1 MLKRT
6 GFSHPI
12 KLPEGYTG
20 LPNSEVT
27 CVGACSADVWDVIYK
42 SAVGN
47 ALVAIIGTVPG
58 YWFTVAFV
66 DKWGRIPIQYMGFA
80 MMTTLLVILAA
91 AYPQVRFSF
100 RQGGCLF
107 FHPRAARL
115 LVVPLSIFE
124 RR

>member
-6 GFSHPI
+6 GFSNPI
-12 KLPEGYTG
+12 DLPAGYTG
-20 LPNSEVT
+20 LENSAV
-27 CVGACSADVWDVIYK
+27 ACEGECSMGVWNTIYR

-66 DKWGRIPIQYMGFA
+66 DKWGRVPIQYMGFA

-91 AYPQVRFSF
+91 AYPQLGDPKTATAKPIVFL
-100 RQGGCLF
+100 GKEKEF
-107 FHPRAARL
+107 FK
-115 LVVPLSIFE
+115 
-124 RR
+124 